1 MNKLAS
7 GFYVSV
13 LIMMINCIIT
23 LSKWLWKSWAL
34 GREKTLKRAN
44 CWIKDRRE
52 DIGYKILSL
61 CTLFDDISQW
71 ACENLDSYC
80 KKIFW
85 LVVIVIHETQSFRER
100 LNNLFF
106 FSIFLNL
113 ILFFL
118 FYFFLINIKFI
129 QLITYN
135 TKETLVTYKYNINTT
150 YNTSTT
156 NTYQRYF

>member
-44 CWIKDRRE
+44 GWIKDRRD

-100 LNNLFF
+100 LNNIFFFFYFFKLNLIFFILFF
-106 FSIFLNL
+106 FN
-113 ILFFL
+113 
-118 FYFFLINIKFI
+118 K
-129 QLITYN
+129 
-135 TKETLVTYKYNINTT
+135 YKIYSVNYLQYKRDIS
-150 YNTSTT
+150 YI
-156 NTYQRYF
+156 